1 MLRLSSF
8 LVFGLI
14 VLTLDAGVV
23 RPPIDKNHS
32 SIAFHV
38 PIMNGMSK
46 VHGGFSDF
54 DIQLD
59 YDADDVTKSVVH
71 TAIKADSINTGIAA
85 RDNDL
90 RGPGFFDTA
99 KYPTITFDSTK
110 IEKAGDH
117 YMAHGNFTMHGVTQE
132 IEFPFKLT
140 GTVND
145 PKTGKRVVGF
155 AGTLSL
161 NRRDYG
167 INWTHPL
174 DPAFVGDRIEVELEV
189 LTKRF

>member
-1 MLRLSSF
+1 MLRGSS
-8 LVFGLI
+8 LI
-14 VLTLDAGVV
+14 ALALTVLTLDAGVV

-54 DIQLD
+54 EIQLD
-59 YDADDVTKSVVH
+59 YDADDITKSAVH
-71 TAIKADSINTGIAA
+71 AVIKADSINTGIAA

-90 RGPGFFDTA
+90 RGPSFFDTA

-117 YMAHGNFTMHGVTQE
+117 YMVHGNFIMHGVTHE

-155 AGTLSL
+155 AGTLNF

-167 INWTHPL
+167 INWTHPV
-174 DPAFVGDRIEVELEV
+174 DPAFVGDKIEVELEV
-189 LTKRF
+189 LTKKF

>member
-1 MLRLSSF
+1 MLRGSS
-8 LVFGLI
+8 LI
-14 VLTLDAGVV
+14 ALALTVLTLDAGVV

-59 YDADDVTKSVVH
+59 YDADDITKSAVH
-71 TAIKADSINTGIAA
+71 TVIKADSINTGITA

-99 KYPTITFDSTK
+99 KYPTITFESTK
-110 IEKAGDH
+110 IEQAGDH
-117 YMAHGNFTMHGVTQE
+117 YVAHGNFTMHGVTRE

-140 GTVND
+140 GMVND
-145 PKTGKRVVGF
+145 SKTAKRVVGF
-155 AGTLSL
+155 AGTLNL

-167 INWTHPL
+167 INWTHPV
-174 DPAFVGDRIEVELEV
+174 DPAFVGDKIEVELEV
-189 LTKRF
+189 LTRKF